1 MDSSTDVLA
10 DRVRAKRQ
18 ALDTDLERLRMRTQ
32 SLEPRRVASR
42 WGTTAAPM
50 VAGAAA
56 LWMWRRRRR
65 AVGSLQDLLVD
76 TLQDLYKAEIQLV
89 PALLRMQVAATNP
102 DLAGLFERHA
112 EETRGHA
119 DRLTRVF
126 RSVGARPSR
135 GASEAM
141 TAIDQ
146 DGRRLL
152 RRKADPDV
160 RDAWLVATA
169 QRAEHLEIANYGT
182 ARTFAATLGHTYAAQ
197 LLQQTLEEERAM
209 DEQLTRLAERFV
221 NPQSIRS

>member
-56 LWMWRRRRR
+56 FWMWRRRRR

-89 PALLRMQVAATNP
+89 PALLRM
-102 DLAGLFERHA
+102 
-112 EETRGHA
+112 
-119 DRLTRVF
+119 
-126 RSVGARPSR
+126 
-135 GASEAM
+135 
-141 TAIDQ
+141 
-146 DGRRLL
+146 
-152 RRKADPDV
+152 
-160 RDAWLVATA
+160 
-169 QRAEHLEIANYGT
+169 
-182 ARTFAATLGHTYAAQ
+182 
-197 LLQQTLEEERAM
+197 
-209 DEQLTRLAERFV
+209 
-221 NPQSIRS
+221 

>member
-1 MDSSTDVLA
+1 MDSSTDVLVE
-10 DRVRAKRQ
+10 RVRATRH
-18 ALDTDLERLRMRTQ
+18 ALDTDIERLRARTQ
-32 SLEPRRVASR
+32 ALEPRRVASR
-42 WGTTAAPM
+42 WGTTAAPV

-65 AVGSLQDLLVD
+65 AVGSLQDLLVS

-89 PALLRMQVAATNP
+89 PALLRMQAAAANR
-102 DLAGLFERHA
+102 DLAALFERHA
-112 EETRGHA
+112 EETRGHV

-126 RSVGARPSR
+126 RSVGARPAR
-135 GASEAM
+135 GTSDAM

-146 DGRRLL
+146 DGRRLI
-152 RRKADPDV
+152 RRKADADV

-209 DEQLTRLAERFV
+209 DAQLTRLAERFV

>member
-1 MDSSTDVLA
+1 PRRGAARGRRRRPARRRRRRGAAHADVHADGRGVGSRRRTRLARLGWLCRRDGRDAAGVDRHGRHGAQQARGGPPHAEDDGHDEGERRMDSSTDVLA

-102 DLAGLFERHA
+102 DLAGLFE
-112 EETRGHA
+112 
-119 DRLTRVF
+119 
-126 RSVGARPSR
+126 
-135 GASEAM
+135 
-141 TAIDQ
+141 
-146 DGRRLL
+146 
-152 RRKADPDV
+152 
-160 RDAWLVATA
+160 
-169 QRAEHLEIANYGT
+169 
-182 ARTFAATLGHTYAAQ
+182 
-197 LLQQTLEEERAM
+197 
-209 DEQLTRLAERFV
+209 
-221 NPQSIRS
+221 